1 MPWYRVKEF
10 FHKFPDVV
18 ENIKQNDHFVLKKS
32 FFYTQ
37 HKKNTSM
44 KWLKCKLRF
53 AVTFNIES
61 KCNNEISVITS
72 IRFAKLSNKFLMRI
86 TTTLKDQPMMIMP
99 RATLN
104 RVSGKLR
111 RAFQLRPPQSSE
123 QTLTKETPPTAI
135 FVSICLTKTKEI

>member
-1 MPWYRVKEF
+1 
-10 FHKFPDVV
+10 
-18 ENIKQNDHFVLKKS
+18 
-32 FFYTQ
+32 
-37 HKKNTSM
+37 M

-135 FVSICLTKTKEI
+135 FVSICLTKTKEIKKKFCLLTVFDVSLV